1 MARLQRTLSL
11 GSVVLFGI
19 AYMTPIIVLGTFGIL
34 AQSTAG
40 MVPAAYLAALVA
52 MFFTA
57 MSYGR
62 MASAFPVAGS
72 AYSYVRKA
80 ISPKLGFIAGWAVL
94 LDYLFLPMAIWLI
107 GAAYLHSAFPAVPQ
121 WVWVLAF
128 IGVTSVI
135 NIIGLK
141 LANGINALLMLVQ
154 FLVLIA
160 FVALCIHYIGGD
172 APKPLWTITPFFNGQ
187 MQMPLIMSGAAI
199 ACYSFL
205 GFDAVSTLT
214 EETRDPR
221 RTIPRAIM
229 LITLI
234 GGLIFVGVSYFVQI
248 AHPSFEFT
256 DVDSAAYEIAR
267 NIGGDLFVSIFL
279 IGLIVGQFASGLSA
293 QASGSRLL
301 FAMGRDGVLPK
312 SFFGTLHA
320 RFGTP
325 VNSILLCA
333 VVALLALRLDVT
345 TSTSFINFGAFLA
358 FSLVNL
364 SVIFHYWIGA
374 KQRGLRELVLFVV
387 FPTIGL
393 VADLWLMVSLDH
405 LAIYLGLSWLA
416 IGLVYLGFHG
426 GADQEENVGGGV
438 MEQYGAVVG
447 VDTRFHKASG
457 ASG

>member
-11 GSVVLFGI
+11 GAVVLFGI

-62 MASAFPVAGS
+62 MAAAFPVAGS

-107 GAAYLHSAFPAVPQ
+107 GAAYLASAFPSIPQ
-121 WVWVLAF
+121 WIWVLAF
-128 IGVTSVI
+128 IGITSAI

-160 FVALCIHYIGGD
+160 FVGLCVHYVGGD
-172 APKPLWTITPFFNGQ
+172 ASQPLWSIKPFFNGD

-248 AHPSFEFT
+248 AHPSFQF
-256 DVDSAAYEIAR
+256 DSVDSAAYEIAR

-312 SFFGTLHA
+312 SFFGTLHE

-333 VVALLALRLDVT
+333 VVALLALKLDVT

-364 SVIFHYWIGA
+364 SVIFHYWIGGE
-374 KQRGLRELVLFVV
+374 KKGLRELILFLI
-387 FPTIGL
+387 FPFIGL
-393 VADLWLMVSLDH
+393 AADLWLMVSLDH
-405 LAIYLGLSWLA
+405 LAVYLGLSWLA
-416 IGLVYLGFHG
+416 IGVVYLAVLTGGFRRQPPEM
-426 GADQEENVGGGV
+426 DFQE
-438 MEQYGAVVG
+438 A
-447 VDTRFHKASG
+447 A
-457 ASG
+457 

>member
-34 AQSTAG
+34 AQATNGA
-40 MVPAAYLAALVA
+40 VPAAYLAALVA

-57 MSYGR
+57 MSYAR
-62 MASAFPVAGS
+62 MAAAFPVAGS
-72 AYSYVRKA
+72 AYSYVRRA

-107 GAAYLHSAFPAVPQ
+107 GAAYLGSAFPSVPQ
-121 WVWVLAF
+121 PVWVLAF
-128 IGVTSVI
+128 ILITSAI
-135 NIIGLK
+135 NIVGLK
-141 LANGINALLMLVQ
+141 LANTVNGLLMIVQ
-154 FLVLIA
+154 FLVLAA

-172 APKPLWTITPFFNGQ
+172 AHTPLWSLTPFLDGELH
-187 MQMPLIMSGAAI
+187 MPLIMSGAAI

-221 RTIPRAIM
+221 RTIPKAIM

-234 GGLIFVGVSYFVQI
+234 GGLIFVGVSYFVQL
-248 AHPSFEFT
+248 AHPGGQFENS
-256 DVDSAAYEIAR
+256 DAAAYEIAR
-267 NIGGDLFVSIFL
+267 NVGGDVFVSVFL
-279 IGLIVGQFASGLSA
+279 IGLVVGQFASGLSA

-301 FAMGRDGVLPK
+301 YAMGRDGVLPK
-312 SFFGTLHA
+312 AFFGGLSE

-325 VNSILLCA
+325 VNSLLLCA
-333 VVALLALRLDVT
+333 AVALLALKLDVT

-364 SVIFHYWIGA
+364 SVIFHYWIGNR
-374 KQRGLRELVLFVV
+374 QRGMRELVLFLACPLV
-387 FPTIGL
+387 GL
-393 VADLWLMVSLDH
+393 VADLWLMVSLDKA
-405 LAIYLGLSWLA
+405 AIILGVGWLVLGCAYLGWLT
-416 IGLVYLGFHG
+416 GGFRRQPPEM
-426 GADQEENVGGGV
+426 DFQE
-438 MEQYGAVVG
+438 A
-447 VDTRFHKASG
+447 A
-457 ASG
+457 

>member
-40 MVPAAYLAALVA
+40 MVPAAYLAALIA

-62 MASAFPVAGS
+62 MAAAFPVAGS

-107 GAAYLHSAFPAVPQ
+107 GAAYLASAFPSIPQ
-121 WVWVLAF
+121 WIWVLAF
-128 IGVTSVI
+128 IGITSAI

-160 FVALCIHYIGGD
+160 FVALCMHYIGGD
-172 APKPLWTITPFFNGQ
+172 ASTPLWSIKPFFNGA
-187 MQMPLIMSGAAI
+187 MNMPLIMSGAAI

-214 EETRDPR
+214 EETREPR

-248 AHPSFEFT
+248 AHPSFQF
-256 DVDSAAYEIAR
+256 DSVDSAAYEIAR

-333 VVALLALRLDVT
+333 VVALLALKLDVT

-364 SVIFHYWIGA
+364 SVIFHYWIGGE
-374 KQRGLRELVLFVV
+374 KKGLREMVLFLI
-387 FPTIGL
+387 FPFIGL

-405 LAIYLGLSWLA
+405 LAVYLGLSWLA
-416 IGLVYLGFHG
+416 IGVVYLAVLTGGFRRQPPEM
-426 GADQEENVGGGV
+426 DFQE
-438 MEQYGAVVG
+438 A
-447 VDTRFHKASG
+447 T
-457 ASG
+457 

>member
-40 MVPAAYLAALVA
+40 RVPAAYLAALVA

-62 MASAFPVAGS
+62 MAAAFPVAGS

-107 GAAYLHSAFPAVPQ
+107 GAAYLASAFPSIPQ
-121 WVWVLAF
+121 WIWVLAF
-128 IGVTSVI
+128 IGITSAI

-160 FVALCIHYIGGD
+160 FVALCVHYVGGD
-172 APKPLWTITPFFNGQ
+172 ASQPLWSIKPFFNGD

-248 AHPSFEFT
+248 AHPSFQF
-256 DVDSAAYEIAR
+256 DSVDSAAYEIAR

-312 SFFGTLHA
+312 SFFGTLHE

-333 VVALLALRLDVT
+333 VVALLALKLDVT

-364 SVIFHYWIGA
+364 SVIFHYWIGGE
-374 KQRGLRELVLFVV
+374 KKGLREWILFLI
-387 FPTIGL
+387 FPFIGL
-393 VADLWLMVSLDH
+393 AADLWLMVSLDH
-405 LAIYLGLSWLA
+405 LAVYLGLSWLA
-416 IGLVYLGFHG
+416 IGVVYLAVLTGGFRRQPPEM
-426 GADQEENVGGGV
+426 DFQET
-438 MEQYGAVVG
+438 A
-447 VDTRFHKASG
+447 
-457 ASG
+457 

>member
-11 GSVVLFGI
+11 GAVVLFGI

-62 MASAFPVAGS
+62 MAAAFPVAGS

-107 GAAYLHSAFPAVPQ
+107 GAAYLASAFPSIPQ

-128 IGVTSVI
+128 IGITSAI

-160 FVALCIHYIGGD
+160 FVALCVHYVGGD
-172 APKPLWTITPFFNGQ
+172 ASTPLWSIKPFFNGD

-248 AHPSFEFT
+248 AHPSFQF
-256 DVDSAAYEIAR
+256 DSVDSAAYEIAR

-312 SFFGTLHA
+312 SFFGTLHE

-333 VVALLALRLDVT
+333 VVALLALKLDVT

-364 SVIFHYWIGA
+364 SVIFHYWIGGE
-374 KQRGLRELVLFVV
+374 KKGLRELILFLI
-387 FPTIGL
+387 FPFIGL
-393 VADLWLMVSLDH
+393 AADLWLMVSLDH
-405 LAIYLGLSWLA
+405 LAVYLGLSWLA
-416 IGLVYLGFHG
+416 IGVVYLAVLTGGFRRQPPEM
-426 GADQEENVGGGV
+426 DFQE
-438 MEQYGAVVG
+438 A
-447 VDTRFHKASG
+447 A
-457 ASG
+457 

>member
-34 AQSTAG
+34 ARSTAG

-172 APKPLWTITPFFNGQ
+172 ASKPLWTITPFFNGQ

-333 VVALLALRLDVT
+333 VVALLALKLDVT

-374 KQRGLRELVLFVV
+374 KQRGLRELVLFLV
-387 FPTIGL
+387 FPIIGL

-416 IGLVYLGFHG
+416 IGLVYLGFLTRG
-426 GADQEENVGGGV
+426 FSQQPPEMDFQE
-438 MEQYGAVVG
+438 A
-447 VDTRFHKASG
+447 A
-457 ASG
+457 

>member
-107 GAAYLHSAFPAVPQ
+107 GAAYLNSAFPAVPQ
-121 WVWVLAF
+121 WIWVLAF
-128 IGVTSVI
+128 IGITSAI
-135 NIIGLK
+135 NIVGLK

-160 FVALCIHYIGGD
+160 FVALCVHYVGGD
-172 APKPLWTITPFFNGQ
+172 ASTPLWSIKPFFNGD

-234 GGLIFVGVSYFVQI
+234 GGLIFVSVSYFVQI
-248 AHPSFEFT
+248 AHPSFQF
-256 DVDSAAYEIAR
+256 DSVDSAAYEIAR
-267 NIGGDLFVSIFL
+267 NIGGDLFVTIFL

-312 SFFGTLHA
+312 SFFGTLHE

-333 VVALLALRLDVT
+333 VVALLALKLDVT

-364 SVIFHYWIGA
+364 SVIFHYWIGGE
-374 KQRGLRELVLFVV
+374 KKGLREFVLFLL
-387 FPTIGL
+387 FPFIGL
-393 VADLWLMVSLDH
+393 AADLWLMVSLDH

-416 IGLVYLGFHG
+416 IGVVYLAVLTGGFRRQPPEM
-426 GADQEENVGGGV
+426 DFQE
-438 MEQYGAVVG
+438 A
-447 VDTRFHKASG
+447 T
-457 ASG
+457 

>member
-62 MASAFPVAGS
+62 MAAAFPVAGS

-107 GAAYLHSAFPAVPQ
+107 GAAYLASAFPSIPQ

-128 IGVTSVI
+128 IGITSAI

-160 FVALCIHYIGGD
+160 FVALCVHYVGGD
-172 APKPLWTITPFFNGQ
+172 ASTPLWSIKPFFNGD

-248 AHPSFEFT
+248 AHPSFQF
-256 DVDSAAYEIAR
+256 DSVDSAAYEIAR

-312 SFFGTLHA
+312 SFFGTLHE

-333 VVALLALRLDVT
+333 VVALLALKLDVT

-364 SVIFHYWIGA
+364 SVIFHYWIGGE
-374 KQRGLRELVLFVV
+374 KKGLRELILFLI
-387 FPTIGL
+387 FPFIGL
-393 VADLWLMVSLDH
+393 AADLWLMVSLDH
-405 LAIYLGLSWLA
+405 LAVYLGLSWLA
-416 IGLVYLGFHG
+416 IGVVYLAVLTGGFRRQPPEM
-426 GADQEENVGGGV
+426 DFQE
-438 MEQYGAVVG
+438 A
-447 VDTRFHKASG
+447 T
-457 ASG
+457 

>member
-107 GAAYLHSAFPAVPQ
+107 GAAYLNSAFPAVPQ
-121 WVWVLAF
+121 WIWVLAF
-128 IGVTSVI
+128 IGITSAI
-135 NIIGLK
+135 NIVGLK

-160 FVALCIHYIGGD
+160 FVALCVHYVGVD
-172 APKPLWTITPFFNGQ
+172 ASTPLWSIKPFFNGD

-234 GGLIFVGVSYFVQI
+234 GGLIFVGVSYFVQV
-248 AHPSFEFT
+248 AHPSFQF
-256 DVDSAAYEIAR
+256 DSVDSAAYEIAR

-301 FAMGRDGVLPK
+301 YAMGRDGVLPK
-312 SFFGTLHA
+312 SFFGTLHE

-325 VNSILLCA
+325 INSILLCA
-333 VVALLALRLDVT
+333 VVALLALKLDVT

-364 SVIFHYWIGA
+364 SVIFHYWIGGEN
-374 KQRGLRELVLFVV
+374 KGLREFVLFLL
-387 FPTIGL
+387 FPFIGL
-393 VADLWLMVSLDH
+393 AADLWLMVSLDH

-416 IGLVYLGFHG
+416 IGVMYLAVLTGGFRRQPPEM
-426 GADQEENVGGGV
+426 DFQE
-438 MEQYGAVVG
+438 AL
-447 VDTRFHKASG
+447 
-457 ASG
+457 

>member
-34 AQSTAG
+34 AQSTNGA
-40 MVPAAYLAALVA
+40 VPAAYLAALVA

-107 GAAYLHSAFPAVPQ
+107 GAAYLGSAFPSIPQ
-121 WVWVLAF
+121 PIWVLAF
-128 IGVTSVI
+128 IVITSLI
-135 NIIGLK
+135 NIVGLK
-141 LANGINALLMLVQ
+141 LANTVNALLMIVQ
-154 FLVLIA
+154 FLVLAA

-172 APKPLWTITPFFNGQ
+172 PSTPLWTLTPFFNGD

-214 EETRDPR
+214 EETKDPR
-221 RTIPRAIM
+221 RTIPKAIM

-234 GGLIFVGVSYFVQI
+234 GGLIFVGVSYFVQL
-248 AHPSFEFT
+248 AHPSFQFES
-256 DVDSAAYEIAR
+256 VDSAAYEIAR
-267 NIGGDLFVSIFL
+267 NIGGDVFVTLFLV
-279 IGLIVGQFASGLSA
+279 GLIVGQFASGLSA

-312 SFFGTLHA
+312 SFFGSLSE
-320 RFGTP
+320 RYGTP

-333 VVALLALRLDVT
+333 VVALLALKLDVT

-364 SVIFHYWIGA
+364 SVIFHYWIGGE
-374 KQRGLRELVLFVV
+374 KRGLREAVLFLA
-387 FPTIGL
+387 FPLIGL
-393 VADLWLMVSLDH
+393 IADLWLMISLDK
-405 LAIYLGLSWLA
+405 LAIMLGVSWLA
-416 IGLVYLGFHG
+416 IGCIYLAWLTGGFRRQPPEM
-426 GADQEENVGGGV
+426 DFQESV
-438 MEQYGAVVG
+438 
-447 VDTRFHKASG
+447 
-457 ASG
+457 

>member
-34 AQSTAG
+34 AQSTGG

-72 AYSYVRKA
+72 AYTYVRKA

-121 WVWVLAF
+121 WIWVLAF
-128 IGVTSVI
+128 IGITSLI
-135 NIIGLK
+135 NIVGLK
-141 LANGINALLMLVQ
+141 LANGVNALLMLVQ
-154 FLVLIA
+154 ALVLIA
-160 FVALCIHYIGGD
+160 FVALCVHYIGGD
-172 APKPLWTITPFFNGQ
+172 ASKPLWTIEPFFNGQ

-214 EETRDPR
+214 EETRDAR

-248 AHPSFEFT
+248 AHPSFQFA

-267 NIGGDLFVSIFL
+267 NNGGDLVGTIFMTS
-279 IGLIVGQFASGLSA
+279 LIVGQFASGLSA

-320 RFGTP
+320 KYGTP

-333 VVALLALRLDVT
+333 VVALLALKLDVT

-358 FSLVNL
+358 FTLVNL
-364 SVIFHYWIGA
+364 SVIFHYWIGG
-374 KQRGLRELVLFVV
+374 KNRGLREVVLFLV

-393 VADLWLMVSLDH
+393 LADLWLMISLDH
-405 LAIYLGLSWLA
+405 LAIYLGLTWLV
-416 IGLVYLGFHG
+416 IGCIYLGFLTRG
-426 GADQEENVGGGV
+426 FTKQPPEMDFQE
-438 MEQYGAVVG
+438 
-447 VDTRFHKASG
+447 AS
-457 ASG
+457 

>member
-62 MASAFPVAGS
+62 MAAAFPVAGS

-121 WVWVLAF
+121 WIWVLTF
-128 IGVTSVI
+128 IGITSAI
-135 NIIGLK
+135 NIVGLK

-160 FVALCIHYIGGD
+160 FVALCVHYVGGD
-172 APKPLWTITPFFNGQ
+172 ASTPLWSVKPFFNGD

-248 AHPSFEFT
+248 AHPSFQF
-256 DVDSAAYEIAR
+256 DSVDSAAYEIAR

-312 SFFGTLHA
+312 SFFGTLHE

-333 VVALLALRLDVT
+333 AVALLALKLDVT

-364 SVIFHYWIGA
+364 SVIFHYWIGGER
-374 KQRGLRELVLFVV
+374 KGLREFVLFLL
-387 FPTIGL
+387 FPFIGL
-393 VADLWLMVSLDH
+393 AADLWLMVSLDH

-416 IGLVYLGFHG
+416 IGVVYLAVLTGGFRRQPPEM
-426 GADQEENVGGGV
+426 DFQE
-438 MEQYGAVVG
+438 A
-447 VDTRFHKASG
+447 T
-457 ASG
+457 

>member
-1 MARLQRTLSL
+1 MAHLQRTLSL

-62 MASAFPVAGS
+62 MAAAFPVAGS

-94 LDYLFLPMAIWLI
+94 LDYLFLPMAIWLV
-107 GAAYLHSAFPAVPQ
+107 GAAYLASAFPSIPQ
-121 WVWVLAF
+121 WIWVLAF
-128 IGVTSVI
+128 IGITSAI

-160 FVALCIHYIGGD
+160 FVALCVHYVGGD
-172 APKPLWTITPFFNGQ
+172 ARTPLWSIKPFFNGD

-214 EETRDPR
+214 EETREPR

-248 AHPSFEFT
+248 AHPSFQF
-256 DVDSAAYEIAR
+256 DSVDSAAYEIAR

-312 SFFGTLHA
+312 SFFGALHA

-333 VVALLALRLDVT
+333 VVALLALKLDVT

-364 SVIFHYWIGA
+364 SVIFHYWIGGE
-374 KQRGLRELVLFVV
+374 KKGPLELVLFLV
-387 FPTIGL
+387 FPFIGL

-405 LAIYLGLSWLA
+405 LAVYLGLSWLA
-416 IGLVYLGFHG
+416 IGVVYLAVLTGGFRRQPPEMDFQQ
-426 GADQEENVGGGV
+426 A
-438 MEQYGAVVG
+438 
-447 VDTRFHKASG
+447 T
-457 ASG
+457 

>member
-62 MASAFPVAGS
+62 MAAAFPVAGS

-107 GAAYLHSAFPAVPQ
+107 GAAYLNSAFPAVPQ
-121 WVWVLAF
+121 WIWVLAF
-128 IGVTSVI
+128 IGITSAI
-135 NIIGLK
+135 NIVGLK
-141 LANGINALLMLVQ
+141 LANGINALLMLIQ
-154 FLVLIA
+154 GLVLIA

-172 APKPLWTITPFFNGQ
+172 ASAPLWTVKPFFNGD

-248 AHPSFEFT
+248 AHPAFQF
-256 DVDSAAYEIAR
+256 DNVDSAAYEIAR

-312 SFFGTLHA
+312 SFFGTLHEK
-320 RFGTP
+320 FGTP

-333 VVALLALRLDVT
+333 VVALLALKLDVT

-364 SVIFHYWIGA
+364 SVIFHYWIGGE
-374 KQRGLRELVLFVV
+374 KKGLREWVLFLL
-387 FPTIGL
+387 FPFIGL
-393 VADLWLMVSLDH
+393 AADLWLMVSLDH

-416 IGLVYLGFHG
+416 IGVVYLAVLTGGFRRHPPEM
-426 GADQEENVGGGV
+426 DFQE
-438 MEQYGAVVG
+438 A
-447 VDTRFHKASG
+447 T
-457 ASG
+457 

>member
-107 GAAYLHSAFPAVPQ
+107 GAAYLHSAFPSVPQ

-154 FLVLIA
+154 FLVLVA

-172 APKPLWTITPFFNGQ
+172 ASKPLWTITPFFNGQ

-333 VVALLALRLDVT
+333 VVALLALKLDVT

-374 KQRGLRELVLFVV
+374 KQRGLRELVLFLV

-393 VADLWLMVSLDH
+393 LADVWLMVSLDH

-416 IGLVYLGFHG
+416 IGLVYLGFLTRG
-426 GADQEENVGGGV
+426 FSQQPPEMDFQE
-438 MEQYGAVVG
+438 A
-447 VDTRFHKASG
+447 A
-457 ASG
+457 

>member
-40 MVPAAYLAALVA
+40 RVPAAYLAALVA

-107 GAAYLHSAFPAVPQ
+107 GAAYLNSAFPAVPQ
-121 WVWVLAF
+121 WTWVLAF
-128 IGVTSVI
+128 VGITSAI
-135 NIIGLK
+135 NIVGLK

-160 FVALCIHYIGGD
+160 FVALCIHYVGGD
-172 APKPLWTITPFFNGQ
+172 ASTPLWSMKPFFNGD

-234 GGLIFVGVSYFVQI
+234 GGLIFVSVSYFVQI
-248 AHPSFEFT
+248 AHPSFQF
-256 DVDSAAYEIAR
+256 DSVDSAAYEIAR

-312 SFFGTLHA
+312 SFFGTLHE

-333 VVALLALRLDVT
+333 VVALLALKLDVT

-364 SVIFHYWIGA
+364 SVIFHYWIGGEN
-374 KQRGLRELVLFVV
+374 KGLREFVLFLL
-387 FPTIGL
+387 FPFIGL
-393 VADLWLMVSLDH
+393 AADLWLMVSLDH
-405 LAIYLGLSWLA
+405 RAIYLGLSWLA
-416 IGLVYLGFHG
+416 IGVVYLAVLTGGFRRQPPEM
-426 GADQEENVGGGV
+426 DFQE
-438 MEQYGAVVG
+438 
-447 VDTRFHKASG
+447 TT
-457 ASG
+457 

>member
-1 MARLQRTLSL
+1 MAHLQRTLSL

-62 MASAFPVAGS
+62 MAAAFPVAGS

-121 WVWVLAF
+121 WIWVLAF
-128 IGVTSVI
+128 IGITSAI
-135 NIIGLK
+135 NIVGLK

-160 FVALCIHYIGGD
+160 FVALCVHYVGGD
-172 APKPLWTITPFFNGQ
+172 ASTPLWSVKPFFNGD

-248 AHPSFEFT
+248 AHPSFQF
-256 DVDSAAYEIAR
+256 DSVDSAAYEIAR

-312 SFFGTLHA
+312 SFFGTLHE

-325 VNSILLCA
+325 LNSILLCA
-333 VVALLALRLDVT
+333 AVALLALKLDVT

-364 SVIFHYWIGA
+364 SVIFHYWIGGER
-374 KQRGLRELVLFVV
+374 KGLREFVLFLL
-387 FPTIGL
+387 FPFIGL
-393 VADLWLMVSLDH
+393 AADLWLMVSLDH

-416 IGLVYLGFHG
+416 IGVVYLAVLTGGFRRQPPEM
-426 GADQEENVGGGV
+426 DFQE
-438 MEQYGAVVG
+438 A
-447 VDTRFHKASG
+447 A
-457 ASG
+457 

>member
-107 GAAYLHSAFPAVPQ
+107 GAAYLNSAFPAVPQ
-121 WVWVLAF
+121 WLWVLAF
-128 IGVTSVI
+128 IGITSAI
-135 NIIGLK
+135 NIVGLK

-160 FVALCIHYIGGD
+160 FVALCVHYVGGD
-172 APKPLWTITPFFNGQ
+172 ASTPLWSIKPFFNGD

-248 AHPSFEFT
+248 AHPSFQFNS
-256 DVDSAAYEIAR
+256 VDSAAYEIAR

-301 FAMGRDGVLPK
+301 YAMGRDGVLSK
-312 SFFGTLHA
+312 SFFGTLHQ

-325 VNSILLCA
+325 INSILLCA
-333 VVALLALRLDVT
+333 VVALLALKLDVT

-364 SVIFHYWIGA
+364 SVIFHYWIGGE
-374 KQRGLRELVLFVV
+374 KKGLRQFVLFLL
-387 FPTIGL
+387 FPFIGL
-393 VADLWLMVSLDH
+393 AADLWLMVSLDH

-416 IGLVYLGFHG
+416 IGVVYLAVLTGGFRRQPPEM
-426 GADQEENVGGGV
+426 DFQE
-438 MEQYGAVVG
+438 A
-447 VDTRFHKASG
+447 A
-457 ASG
+457 

>member
-107 GAAYLHSAFPAVPQ
+107 GAAYLNSAFPAVPQ
-121 WVWVLAF
+121 WIWVLAF
-128 IGVTSVI
+128 IGITSAI
-135 NIIGLK
+135 NIVGLK
-141 LANGINALLMLVQ
+141 LANGINALLTLVQ

-172 APKPLWTITPFFNGQ
+172 ASKPLWTITPFFNGQ

-234 GGLIFVGVSYFVQI
+234 GGLIFVAVSYFVQI
-248 AHPSFEFT
+248 AHPSFEFAN
-256 DVDSAAYEIAR
+256 VDSAAYEIAR

-333 VVALLALRLDVT
+333 VVALLALKLDVT

-374 KQRGLRELVLFVV
+374 KQRGVRELILFLV

-405 LAIYLGLSWLA
+405 LAIYLGLVWLA
-416 IGLVYLGFHG
+416 IGLVYLGVLTRGFSQQPPEM
-426 GADQEENVGGGV
+426 DFQE
-438 MEQYGAVVG
+438 A
-447 VDTRFHKASG
+447 A
-457 ASG
+457 

>member
-62 MASAFPVAGS
+62 MAAAFPVAGS

-107 GAAYLHSAFPAVPQ
+107 GAAYLASAFPSIPQ
-121 WVWVLAF
+121 WIWVLAF
-128 IGVTSVI
+128 IGITSAI

-154 FLVLIA
+154 FLVLVA
-160 FVALCIHYIGGD
+160 FVALCVHYVGGD
-172 APKPLWTITPFFNGQ
+172 ASTPLWSIKPFFNGD

-248 AHPSFEFT
+248 AHPSFQF
-256 DVDSAAYEIAR
+256 DSVDSAAYEIAR

-312 SFFGTLHA
+312 SFFGTLHE

-333 VVALLALRLDVT
+333 VVALLALKLDVT

-364 SVIFHYWIGA
+364 SVIFHYWIGGE
-374 KQRGLRELVLFVV
+374 KKGLRELILFLI
-387 FPTIGL
+387 FPFIGL
-393 VADLWLMVSLDH
+393 AADLWLMVSLDH
-405 LAIYLGLSWLA
+405 LAVYLGLSWLA
-416 IGLVYLGFHG
+416 IGVVYLAVLTGGFRRQPPEM
-426 GADQEENVGGGV
+426 DFQET
-438 MEQYGAVVG
+438 A
-447 VDTRFHKASG
+447 
-457 ASG
+457 

>member
-19 AYMTPIIVLGTFGIL
+19 AYLTPIIVLGTFGIL
-34 AQSTAG
+34 AQTTAG

-62 MASAFPVAGS
+62 MAAAFPVAGS

-107 GAAYLHSAFPAVPQ
+107 GAAYLTSAFPSIPQ
-121 WVWVLAF
+121 WIWVLAF
-128 IGVTSVI
+128 IGITSAI

-160 FVALCIHYIGGD
+160 FVALCVHYIGGD
-172 APKPLWTITPFFNGQ
+172 AGTPLWSIKPFFNGD
-187 MQMPLIMSGAAI
+187 MQLPLIMSGAAI

-248 AHPSFEFT
+248 AHPSFHF
-256 DVDSAAYEIAR
+256 DSVDSAAYEIAR

-333 VVALLALRLDVT
+333 VVALLALKLDVT

-364 SVIFHYWIGA
+364 SVIFHYWIGGE
-374 KQRGLRELVLFVV
+374 KKGLRELLLFLI
-387 FPTIGL
+387 FPFIGL

-405 LAIYLGLSWLA
+405 LAVYLGLSWLA
-416 IGLVYLGFHG
+416 IGVVYLAVLTGGFRRQPPEM
-426 GADQEENVGGGV
+426 DFQE
-438 MEQYGAVVG
+438 A
-447 VDTRFHKASG
+447 A
-457 ASG
+457 

>member
-62 MASAFPVAGS
+62 MAAAFPVAGS

-107 GAAYLHSAFPAVPQ
+107 GAAYLASAFPSIPQ
-121 WVWVLAF
+121 WIWVLAF
-128 IGVTSVI
+128 IGITSAI

-160 FVALCIHYIGGD
+160 FVALCVHYVGGD
-172 APKPLWTITPFFNGQ
+172 ASTPLWSIKPFFNGD

-221 RTIPRAIM
+221 RIIPRAIM

-248 AHPSFEFT
+248 AHPSFQF
-256 DVDSAAYEIAR
+256 DSVDSAAYEIAR

-312 SFFGTLHA
+312 SFFGTLHE

-333 VVALLALRLDVT
+333 VVALLALKLDVT

-364 SVIFHYWIGA
+364 SVIFHYWIGGD
-374 KQRGLRELVLFVV
+374 KKGLRELVLFLV
-387 FPTIGL
+387 FPFIGL
-393 VADLWLMVSLDH
+393 LADLWLMVSLDH
-405 LAIYLGLSWLA
+405 LAVYLGLSWLA
-416 IGLVYLGFHG
+416 IGVLYLAVLTGGFRRQPPEM
-426 GADQEENVGGGV
+426 DFQE
-438 MEQYGAVVG
+438 A
-447 VDTRFHKASG
+447 A
-457 ASG
+457 

>member
-62 MASAFPVAGS
+62 MAAAFPVAGS

-107 GAAYLHSAFPAVPQ
+107 GAAYLNSAFPAVPQ
-121 WVWVLAF
+121 WIWVLAF
-128 IGVTSVI
+128 IGITSAI
-135 NIIGLK
+135 NIVGLK
-141 LANGINALLMLVQ
+141 LANGINALLMIVQ

-172 APKPLWTITPFFNGQ
+172 ASTPLWTVKPFFNGD

-248 AHPSFEFT
+248 AHPSFQF
-256 DVDSAAYEIAR
+256 DNVDSAAYEIAR

-312 SFFGTLHA
+312 SFFGTLHE

-333 VVALLALRLDVT
+333 VVALLALKLDVT

-364 SVIFHYWIGA
+364 SVIFHYWIAGE
-374 KQRGLRELVLFVV
+374 KKGPRELVLFLVCP
-387 FPTIGL
+387 FIGL
-393 VADLWLMVSLDH
+393 AADLWLMVSLDH

-416 IGLVYLGFHG
+416 IGVVYLAVLTGGFRRQPPEM
-426 GADQEENVGGGV
+426 DFQE
-438 MEQYGAVVG
+438 A
-447 VDTRFHKASG
+447 T
-457 ASG
+457 

>member
-154 FLVLIA
+154 FLVLVA

-172 APKPLWTITPFFNGQ
+172 ARKPLWTITPFFNGQ

-374 KQRGLRELVLFVV
+374 KQRGLRELVLFLV

-416 IGLVYLGFHG
+416 IGLLYLVFLTRGFSRQPPEM
-426 GADQEENVGGGV
+426 DFQE
-438 MEQYGAVVG
+438 A
-447 VDTRFHKASG
+447 A
-457 ASG
+457 